1 MHEQSRFASIDAG
14 VFQGAKKE
22 FTGTTENSKE
32 PQVKLLLKDRSKLP
46 AGYEWEEAG
55 REFSYK
61 GQFYDIVSLKHTQNG
76 WELTAFS
83 DEAETEIV
91 NNQNK
96 ASNLEKEASATSK
109 SSSKFKIKIS
119 KLVYDYVASDEL
131 ATETTNFNI
140 FPGFRNN
147 HSANPFLAIFTPP
160 PEAV

>member
-14 VFQGAKKE
+14 VFQGAQKE

-76 WELTAFS
+76 WELTAVS

-119 KLVYDYVASDEL
+119 KLVYDHVAPV
-131 ATETTNFNI
+131 ATVHI
-140 FPGFRNN
+140 FSNKKSRISFFIN
-147 HSANPFLAIFTPP
+147 HMPNPFSTIFTPP